1 MLFSGSKDKQFFTL
15 LTHAASIIKETAAE
29 FTRLAEQP
37 ERAGELSPGIKTLE
51 KKGDEVTHQI
61 ISLLNRL
68 FITPLER
75 EDILSLAVR
84 LDDVTDGL
92 EAAAAR
98 MDLFK
103 LRSRNP
109 FFVEF
114 AKLIEAQAVEIA
126 AAVEKLENKNLQS
139 IRQHAM
145 KINVLE
151 NDADQVLRRSLEEL
165 FDQEKDAIMI
175 IKLKEIYETLE
186 SVTDRAEDVANALET
201 VVMKNS

>member
-1 MLFSGSKDKQFFTL
+1 MLFGGSKENQFFRL
-15 LTHAASIIKETAAE
+15 LSSAASVLSETAAQ
-29 FTRLAEQP
+29 FGRLAEQP
-37 ERAGELSPGIKTLE
+37 ELVAELSPKIKALE
-51 KKGDEVTHQI
+51 KQGDDITHEI

-98 MDLFK
+98 IHLFK
-103 LRSRNP
+103 LRTRNQ
-109 FFVEF
+109 FFVDF
-114 AKLIEAQAVEIA
+114 ARLIQAQAAEIVA
-126 AAVEKLENKNLQS
+126 ATQRLESKNLQP

-145 KINVLE
+145 QINVLE
-151 NDADQVLRRSLEEL
+151 NEADQLLRRSLEAL
-165 FDQEKDAIMI
+165 FDEQSDAVMI

-186 SVTDRAEDVANALET
+186 SVTDRAEDVANALES

>member
-1 MLFSGSKDKQFFTL
+1 MMFSGSQDKQFYTL
-15 LTHAASIIKETAAE
+15 LMSAAKVLTETADE
-29 FTRLAEQP
+29 FARLAEQP
-37 ERAGELSPGIKTLE
+37 DSVAERSPQIKVLE
-51 KKGDEVTHQI
+51 KQGDDVTHQI

-75 EDILSLAVR
+75 EDIMTLAVR

-98 MDLFK
+98 IHLFK
-103 LRSRNP
+103 LRAHNQ

-114 AKLIEAQAVEIA
+114 AKLIQAQAVEIV
-126 AAVEKLENKNLQS
+126 AAVEKLEAKNLQQ
-139 IRQHAM
+139 IRQNAM
-145 KINVLE
+145 QINLLE
-151 NDADQVLRRSLEEL
+151 NEADEVLRRSLEDL
-165 FDQEKDAIMI
+165 FDNETNPVMI

-186 SVTDRAEDVANALET
+186 SVTDRAEDVANALES

>member
-1 MLFSGSKDKQFFTL
+1 MMFGGSKDKQFFTL
-15 LTHAASIIKETAAE
+15 LTSSARVLTETAAE
-29 FTRLAEQP
+29 FARLAEQP
-37 ERAGELSPGIKTLE
+37 ERTAELAVKIKALE
-51 KKGDEVTHQI
+51 KKGDDSTHEI

-75 EDILSLAVR
+75 EDILTLAVR

-98 MDLFK
+98 IHLFK
-103 LRSRNP
+103 LNSRNR

-114 AKLIEAQAVEIA
+114 GKLIAAQAAQILA
-126 AAVEKLENKNLQS
+126 ATQRLEGKDLQQIRENTKQINL
-139 IRQHAM
+139 
-145 KINVLE
+145 LE
-151 NDADQVLRRSLEEL
+151 NDGDELLRQSLEEL
-165 FDQEKDAIMI
+165 FDNEKDAIMI

-186 SVTDRAEDVANALET
+186 SVTDRAEDVANALES